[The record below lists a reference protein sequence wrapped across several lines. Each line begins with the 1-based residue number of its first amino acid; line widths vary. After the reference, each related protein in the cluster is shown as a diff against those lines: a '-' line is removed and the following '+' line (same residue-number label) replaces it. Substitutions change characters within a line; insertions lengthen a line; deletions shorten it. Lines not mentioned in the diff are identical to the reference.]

1 MSTETKNHATGD
13 ENTTEFVTVKIAD
26 QIFGLPIEQVQ
37 DVFMPETITQ
47 VPLAL
52 PEVAGVLNLR
62 GRIVTAIDMRKKL
75 HMPPKEGEANQM
87 AVGIEFNNES
97 YGLIIDEVGEVLKL
111 NQSGFEKNPA
121 NLDPR
126 WAMISAGVQ
135 RLDGQLMVILDVNRL
150 LAMDMKTQAA

>member
-1 MSTETKNHATGD
+1 MSKEGLNQGMTD
-13 ENTTEFVTVKIAD
+13 DSTTEYVTVKIAN
-26 QIFGLPIEQVQ
+26 QIFGLRIEQVQ
-37 DVFMPETITQ
+37 DVFTPDAITQ

-52 PEVAGVLNLR
+52 PEIAGVLNLR

-75 HMPPKEGEANQM
+75 FMPPKEDQGTQM

-111 NQSGFEKNPA
+111 KQSGFEKNPA

-126 WAMISAGVQ
+126 WAQISAGVQ
-135 RLDGQLMVILDVNRL
+135 RLDGELMVLLDVNRL
-150 LAMDMKTQAA
+150 LAMDMKSQAA